1 MTYRSL
7 PRPAHLVV
15 VPGRT
20 RVAMQHRFQTLLDR
34 ITPGLVEQSI
44 FAKHRHTVAARLN
57 WAFTAHQVFPFGSH
71 IRRTAIAK
79 YSDLDLMLVLR
90 VAEVK
95 WGSGWNLSTTVL
107 NQVREQLQDRYQRT
121 VVVRDELAIVIDFA
135 DGQHPVEVVPAV
147 FTGLKNGGPTYCI
160 PDGAGGWM
168 ETSPHAHNKFIVEA
182 DARSVGKLKN
192 VAKLIKYWRVCR
204 TSAIPLNAFHLELRL
219 ASEGLCAGV
228 KTYGHCLHDA
238 FRSLYAHDCGAL
250 RDPIGI
256 SGLIP
261 AADTDAKR
269 ERLQSAVAA
278 SLGHARAA
286 LLAEQ
291 DGNGATAIQQWNLVF
306 NGHFP
311 QR

>member
-1 MTYRSL
+1 VQR
-7 PRPAHLVV
+7 
-15 VPGRT
+15 
-20 RVAMQHRFQTLLDR
+20 RFQTLLDR
-34 ITPGLVEQSI
+34 ITLGLIEQSI
-44 FAKHRHTVAARLN
+44 FLRHRQTVTARLN
-57 WAFTAHQVFPFGSH
+57 QAFGVHQVLPFGSH
-71 IRRTAIAK
+71 VRRTAIAK
-79 YSDLDLMLVLR
+79 HSDLDLMLVLR
-90 VAEVK
+90 VAEVQ
-95 WGSGWNLSTTVL
+95 WGGQWNLSTTVL

-147 FTGLKNGGPTYCI
+147 FTGLNNGSPIYCI

-168 ETSPHAHNKFIVEA
+168 ETSPRAHNKFILEA
-182 DARSVGKLKN
+182 DTRSLGKLKN
-192 VAKLIKYWRVCR
+192 VAKLLKYWRVCR
-204 TSAIPLNAFHLELRL
+204 TPTIPLNAFHLELRL
-219 ASEGLCAGV
+219 AEEGLCAGV

-238 FRSLYAHDCGAL
+238 FRALNAHDCGAL
-250 RDPIGI
+250 RDPRGI

-269 ERLQSAVAA
+269 ERLQAAIAA
-278 SLGHARAA
+278 SMSHARTG

-291 DGNGATAIQQWNLVF
+291 DGDGATAIQQWNLVF